1 MNDEAPTVETRLAV
15 LGVKLDQLIEM
26 NQTRGV
32 DHENRIRKLEERKFP
47 LPTIAALFSA
57 AAIVLTVL
65 QYVKFS

>member
-1 MNDEAPTVETRLAV
+1 MTSDDAPTVETRLAV

-47 LPTIAALFSA
+47 LPTIATLVSV
-57 AAIVLTVL
+57 AAIVLTSL
-65 QYVKFS
+65 QYVK